1 MSNLVVT
8 QDTPFLDALLHTLK
22 QLGKVAHLN
31 DQENPAFGYGLNILV
46 ESNARYDLNEL
57 RTGYPD
63 TDFNSVKDDNRRKK
77 LLIAD
82 MDSTMIPVECIDE
95 IADLAGIKDQVSGIT
110 ERAMQGELDFEAAL
124 TERVGLLKG
133 IPVEQLD
140 QLYRER
146 ISLNP
151 GAETLVET
159 MNAKGAKTA
168 LVSGG
173 FTFFT
178 ERVAKDAGFQSHQA
192 NSLDHADGQL
202 TGKVIHPILGQQAKL
217 DALQTFMQQESLTSS
232 QVIAVGDGANDLMMI
247 KHVDMGVAYRAKPLV
262 AQQAAH
268 IIKNKNLCAL
278 LYLQGYKSSE
288 FFKAS

>member
-1 MSNLVVT
+1 MSHLVVT
-8 QDTPFLDALLHTLK
+8 QDTPFTASLLNTLQ
-22 QLGKVAHLN
+22 QLGDVTNLN
-31 DQENPAFGYGLNILV
+31 DQDDPTFGYGLNVLV
-46 ESNARYDLNEL
+46 KSNTKYDLDEL
-57 RTGYPD
+57 RAQHPE
-63 TDFNSVKDDNRRKK
+63 TDFNSVKDADRRKK

-95 IADLAGIKDQVSGIT
+95 IADLAGVKAQVSDIT
-110 ERAMQGELDFEAAL
+110 ERAMRGELDFEAAL

-133 IPVEQLD
+133 IPVEQLE
-140 QLYRER
+140 QLYQER
-146 ISLNP
+146 IFLNP
-151 GAETLVET
+151 GAETLVKT
-159 MNAKGAKTA
+159 MNAGGAKTA

-192 NSLDHADGQL
+192 NSLDHANGQL

-217 DALQTFMQQESLTSS
+217 DALETFMQQESLTSS

-247 KHVDMGVAYRAKPLV
+247 KHVDMGVAYRAKPVV

-268 IIKNKNLCAL
+268 IIKNKN
-278 LYLQGYKSSE
+278 
-288 FFKAS
+288 FK